1 LNDCTIARASQNQKI
16 EIEIEI
22 EIEISNQLLMILA
35 RYGRVLSKPKI
46 WHHVHRVKV

>member
-1 LNDCTIARASQNQKI
+1 LNDCTIARASQNQK
-16 EIEIEI
+16 IEI

-46 WHHVHRVKV
+46 

>member
-22 EIEISNQLLMILA
+22 EISNQLLMTLA

>member
-1 LNDCTIARASQNQKI
+1 LNDCTIARASQNQK
-16 EIEIEI
+16 IEIEI